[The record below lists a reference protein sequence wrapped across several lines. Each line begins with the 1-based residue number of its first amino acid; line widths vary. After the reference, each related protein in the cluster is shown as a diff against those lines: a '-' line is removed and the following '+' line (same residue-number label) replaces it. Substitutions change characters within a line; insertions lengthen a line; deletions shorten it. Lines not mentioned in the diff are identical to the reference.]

1 MNKLVKN
8 TIMLYGITIAKIVFP
23 LITLPYLTRVLSENI
38 YGSVAFVKAFM
49 SYAQLFIDFGFVL
62 SATKSITLARDN
74 KAKMGQ
80 ILWNTIL
87 EKCLLALV
95 SFLILL
101 CCIITIPLLKEFAIF
116 SILYFVSIVLSI
128 VFVDFYF
135 RGIEKM
141 EMVSVPYVIS
151 KSASTIFTLVLIKS
165 DGDIFWIP
173 ILEIVGNLL
182 AGLVV
187 LYFLS
192 KEKLP
197 FIISDLKTIIQDL
210 KTSSVYFA
218 SNFATTFLG
227 SFTTIVSGLA
237 LSAEN
242 IAYWSVTMQL
252 VSAVKVMYSPITNS
266 LYPHMILEPR
276 RKTINKTLLI
286 FMPIIVVGC
295 IFTYCFS
302 SSIMAIIGGS
312 KYAIASTTL
321 KYLVPVLFFSFPGML
336 FGWPTLGA
344 IGKERQTTITTMVSA
359 ISQVSLLIF
368 LLVMHRVSLYSL
380 AISCCIA
387 EFILLFTRYY
397 YYRKYKSEFR

>member
-295 IFTYCFS
+295 IS